1 LGGIEIEIYRE
12 CTLCC
17 SIIDNGD
24 KSLYFWDSEK
34 LVNVCRSCAR
44 KLLKREWR
52 IIGITKNSWKR
63 GWGKSPSGGRGRS
76 IRKLG
81 KANMTEFLR

>member
-1 LGGIEIEIYRE
+1 MADTPGGIEVEVYRE

-17 SIIDNGD
+17 GIIDND
-24 KSLYFWDSEK
+24 DRSLYFWDSGK

-52 IIGITKNSWKR
+52 IIGITKKSGKQGWKVHHR
-63 GWGKSPSGGRGRS
+63 AGGGICQKFRVKR
-76 IRKLG
+76 
-81 KANMTEFLR
+81 

>member
-1 LGGIEIEIYRE
+1 MVDTWGGIEVEIYRE

-17 SIIDNGD
+17 SIIDDDD

-52 IIGITKNSWKR
+52 IIGIKKNQ
-63 GWGKSPSGGRGRS
+63 GNEVGKVTIGRAGGS
-76 IRKLG
+76 IGKLG
-81 KANMTEFLR
+81 